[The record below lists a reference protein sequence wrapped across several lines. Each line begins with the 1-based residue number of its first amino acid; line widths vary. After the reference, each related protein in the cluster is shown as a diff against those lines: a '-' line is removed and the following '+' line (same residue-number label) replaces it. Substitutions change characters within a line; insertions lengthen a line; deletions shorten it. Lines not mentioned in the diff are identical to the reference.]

1 MYAQLRWFKNTT
13 RRDEVK
19 MLMQGLSIPDPTT
32 CASSPLPPHR
42 DTQPPPPSIDPFE
55 LDDTTGKAVVRVF
68 NPQTQRQPPPPPPVD
83 PVDEFN
89 ADANENVGATIQT
102 VSKSRTSEWR
112 ERKRQQV
119 AAGNPGP
126 TKKARKQY
134 CCRVCGQVQST
145 G

>member
-1 MYAQLRWFKNTT
+1 M
-13 RRDEVK
+13 K
-19 MLMQGLSIPDPTT
+19 MLMQGLSLPALTS

-42 DTQPPPPSIDPFE
+42 DVQPPPPPADPLVLE
-55 LDDTTGKAVVRVF
+55 DTVGKAVVRGASF
-68 NPQTQRQPPPPPPVD
+68 HPQARSQPTLPMD

-89 ADANENVGATIQT
+89 AGASENVGADVTVQT

-119 AAGNPGP
+119 AAGNLGP

-134 CCRVCGQVQST
+134 HCRVCGQVQST